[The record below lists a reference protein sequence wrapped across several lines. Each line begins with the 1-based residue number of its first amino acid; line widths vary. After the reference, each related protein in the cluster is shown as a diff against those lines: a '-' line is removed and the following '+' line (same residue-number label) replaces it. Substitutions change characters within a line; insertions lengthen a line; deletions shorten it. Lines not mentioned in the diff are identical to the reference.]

1 MSKVTQQPEKQTEI
15 PLPPGSDMEDGG
27 AKGRPESHF
36 RGLSDVQKWRKEDWM
51 KKGVLVL
58 VLRAFALL
66 FSFLSFIIMV
76 VIPNFQLSEPN
87 SYVFSIALITMV
99 YTAIQVGI
107 KGHELRIGKDI
118 ISSDVVVWIDFIG
131 DQVMT
136 YMLLS
141 SASTGAMN
149 TNLARNMGYVNPI
162 VEKESTAVAMAFLA
176 FFSLASASLISGYH
190 LFTELS
196 RS

>member
-1 MSKVTQQPEKQTEI
+1 
-15 PLPPGSDMEDGG
+15 
-27 AKGRPESHF
+27 
-36 RGLSDVQKWRKEDWM
+36 
-51 KKGVLVL
+51 
-58 VLRAFALL
+58 
-66 FSFLSFIIMV
+66 
-76 VIPNFQLSEPN
+76 
-87 SYVFSIALITMV
+87 MV

-107 KGHELRIGKDI
+107 KGHELRTEKDI
-118 ISSDVVVWIDFIG
+118 ISPDVVVWIDFIG

-141 SASTGAMN
+141 SASTGAMS